1 MRRLGSED
9 VTHLLVEG
17 GGEVNGSFLFGGYAQ
32 RVVFFYAPRIL
43 GGREARKAVAGV
55 GASRLDQVLQLRDLE
70 WKRVGQDLLLT
81 ARVGGEREVRRDK

>member
-1 MRRLGSED
+1 
-9 VTHLLVEG
+9 
-17 GGEVNGSFLFGGYAQ
+17 
-32 RVVFFYAPRIL
+32 VVFFYAPRIL